1 MNVMSAGVN
10 VVLVSFSSS
19 RSEILRYF
27 GIYPVVPDF
36 PHETLCYRS
45 LSHFL
50 RSVEQHP
57 DAERIALVPMLDS
70 IPAFPVRAE
79 QTSRP
84 L

>member
-1 MNVMSAGVN
+1 MW
-10 VVLVSFSSS
+10 SSS
-19 RSEILRYF
+19 AFLQVDRKFCDF